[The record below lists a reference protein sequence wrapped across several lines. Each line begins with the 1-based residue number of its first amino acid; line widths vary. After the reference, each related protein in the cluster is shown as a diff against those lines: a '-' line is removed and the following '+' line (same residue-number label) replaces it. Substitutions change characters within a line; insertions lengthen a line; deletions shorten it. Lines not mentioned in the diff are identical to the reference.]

1 MGLRYERALRSQDR
15 VHFLLLAVLK
25 SRVPTDRA
33 ALLLPSAQ
41 LFFRSELFF
50 SLSLWIFGKHAVLQQ
65 NKPMKVKTSSL
76 PVCKHFL
83 EQYAQL

>member
-1 MGLRYERALRSQDR
+1 MSMPCGARTEFIFSSWL
-15 VHFLLLAVLK
+15 FLKAEFPLAELH
-25 SRVPTDRA
+25 SF
-33 ALLLPSAQ
+33 LPPAQ

-50 SLSLWIFGKHAVLQQ
+50 SLSLWIFGKHTVLQQ